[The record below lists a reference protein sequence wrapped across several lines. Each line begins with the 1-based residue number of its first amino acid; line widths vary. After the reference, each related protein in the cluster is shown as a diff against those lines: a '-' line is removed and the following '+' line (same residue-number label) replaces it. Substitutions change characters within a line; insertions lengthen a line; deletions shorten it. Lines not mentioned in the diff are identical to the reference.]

1 MNTGRKWL
9 WGSIGATALLLGW
22 MTTASRAQNPAT
34 LNMAAPELS
43 GGPWLNTPDN
53 KPLTLAARRGK
64 VTIVQFWT
72 FGCSNCRA
80 NLPAYARLQKKFE
93 KQGVTIIGV
102 HTPEFD
108 HERDPKN
115 VARRVKEL
123 GITYPILLDAKN
135 ENWQRWKQQYWPTIY
150 LIDKAGRVRHRW
162 IGELNYKNAGGE
174 ATVTRLVENLLKEAA
189 PAAAGSTQATAKV
202 TKVVKSE
209 AEWKKILTPAQFN
222 ILRQKGTE
230 RAFSGDYTSHDAGV
244 YQCAA
249 CGLDLYT
256 SDTKFDSGTG
266 WPSFWKPI
274 AGHVAEETDHDGT
287 RTEVLCARC
296 DGHLGHVFDD
306 GPKPTGLRYCM
317 NSISLKFAPKK

>member
-1 MNTGRKWL
+1 MNTRRTWL
-9 WGSIGATALLLGW
+9 WGSIGATALFIVW
-22 MTTASRAQNPAT
+22 MTTSSRAQNPAT
-34 LNMAAPELS
+34 LSMAAPELS
-43 GGPWLNTPDN
+43 GGPWLNTPDS

-80 NLPAYARLQKKFE
+80 NLPAYARLQTKFE

-123 GITYPILLDAKN
+123 GITYPILIDSKI
-135 ENWQRWKQQYWPTIY
+135 ENWQRWKQQYWPTLY

-162 IGELNYKNAGGE
+162 IGELNYKGAGGE
-174 ATVTRLVENLLKEAA
+174 ATITRLVEGLLKETT
-189 PAAAGSTQATAKV
+189 PATGSPQATVKV
-202 TKVVKSE
+202 SKIVKSE
-209 AEWKKILTPAQFN
+209 AEWKKILTAEQFYV
-222 ILRQKGTE
+222 LRHKGTE
-230 RAFSGDYTSHDAGV
+230 RAFSGDYKSHGEGV
-244 YQCAA
+244 YRCVA
-249 CGLDLYT
+249 CGLDLFT

-274 AGHVAEETDHDGT
+274 EGHVAEATDADGE

-306 GPKPTGLRYCM
+306 GPAPTGLRYCM
-317 NSISLKFAPKK
+317 NSVSLKFALKK